1 MQRLASAEVNEVA
14 MPAASDLLLILIA
27 VTAVSTSAPLIAA
40 TAVPA
45 LALAFWRNALGCAAL
60 LPVVLA
66 RHRGDLMRLG
76 AHERRLTLAAGVL
89 LACHFGTWI
98 TSLRY
103 TTVASSTALV
113 ATQPVWAALFA
124 RWRGACFAASAWW
137 GIGVAVAATAALTGI
152 DVTVSTRAVIG
163 DVLALIGAIFAAGY
177 VTAGAAA
184 RRTVT
189 TTTYATL
196 CYATTAVV
204 LLGAVLVAGQPLGG
218 YRGIDWW
225 RIIAL
230 TAGAQLL
237 GHTTFNRVL
246 RNVSATVVSLSIL
259 FEVPGAIALAAIFL
273 HQHLRLVQLP
283 AFAVLLLGLAVVIGG
298 GGRAV
303 PAE

>member
-1 MQRLASAEVNEVA
+1 
-14 MPAASDLLLILIA
+14 MPAASDLVLIVIA

-40 TAVPA
+40 TVVPA

-60 LPVVLA
+60 LPVVVV
-66 RHRGDLMRLG
+66 RRRGDLARLG
-76 AHERRLTLAAGVL
+76 SRERRLILAAGVL

-103 TTVASSTALV
+103 TSVASSTALV

-124 RWRGACFAASAWW
+124 RRRGAHIVASAWW
-137 GIGVAVAATAALTGI
+137 GIGVAVAATAVLTGI
-152 DVTVSTRAVIG
+152 DVTVSTRALLG

-196 CYATTAVV
+196 CYATTAAV
-204 LLGAVLVAGQPLGG
+204 LLVAVLVAGQALGG
-218 YRGIDWW
+218 YRSIDWW

-273 HQHLRLVQLP
+273 HQHLRLAQLP
-283 AFAVLLLGLAVVIGG
+283 AFVALLFGLAIVIGG